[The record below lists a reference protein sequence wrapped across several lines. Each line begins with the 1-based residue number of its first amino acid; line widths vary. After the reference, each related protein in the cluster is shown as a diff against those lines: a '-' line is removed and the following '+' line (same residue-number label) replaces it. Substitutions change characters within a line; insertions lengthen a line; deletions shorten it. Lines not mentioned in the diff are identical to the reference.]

1 MSEAGGGVS
10 SITYGIFYPP
20 IARNKSIQEGNGRL
34 VLYLKSLKM
43 LKASNSG
50 MNLSIWYMNL
60 VQFECLSKLQ

>member
-1 MSEAGGGVS
+1 MKLEVVS
-10 SITYGIFYPP
+10 PALPMAFFHPP

-43 LKASNSG
+43 LKAINNSVK
-50 MNLSIWYMNL
+50 LSIWCMNL